1 MKIGRRDI
9 IEIELGDKVEGSRD
23 LFYLDVW
30 LLGRHITKI
39 DNVAYLK
46 SLIAQAEDDLIEGR
60 DLSKFSKYFINM
72 SPMEAHE
79 FILSTRD
86 SESTNFD
93 IENDE
98 IYPNQRILNWGP
110 NTDNATCFL
119 IPVAESII
127 ATIENHDNGP
137 GAGTFFTGE
146 IDPEYFNNTI
156 KEFVESGA
164 KKI

>member
-1 MKIGRRDI
+1 MKFGRRDI
-9 IEIELGDKVEGSRD
+9 IEIELGDKIEASRD

-30 LLGRHITKI
+30 LLGCHLTKI

-46 SLIAQAEDDLIEGR
+46 SVIAQAEDDLIGGR
-60 DLSKFSKYFINM
+60 DLSKFSRHFINM
-72 SPMEAHE
+72 SPLEAHK

-98 IYPNQRILNWGP
+98 IYPNQSILNWGP

-119 IPVAESII
+119 VPVPGSIV
-127 ATIENHDNGP
+127 ATIENHDTGSDSD
-137 GAGTFFTGE
+137 GFLTGE

-156 KEFVESGA
+156 KEFIESGA
-164 KKI
+164 NKI